1 MKKLVALVLVLVCV
15 LGLAVNA
22 FAAGAS
28 SARIKTAW
36 DNAQRAADISLRK
49 GNLQQFAS
57 YQLQADKLRIMYFN
71 ACRAEGKKRW

>member
-1 MKKLVALVLVLVCV
+1 MKKLVALVLVVVCV

-36 DNAQRAADISLRK
+36 DGAQRAADIYLRR
-49 GNLQQFAS
+49 GDLQHFAM
-57 YQLQADKLRIMYFN
+57 YQLQADQLRIMYFN
-71 ACRAEGKKRW
+71 ACRAEGKARW